1 MTKMMLAR
9 MTMIETRMTSSR
21 MVSAR
26 LKVIRVGRRRRQQV
40 WPPTPLITLFHSN
53 EGEEFSRRGA
63 RFQNPLE
70 ESLFDGRIESFLVVW
85 LGMSIALV
93 W

>member
-1 MTKMMLAR
+1 MRERNL
-9 MTMIETRMTSSR
+9 
-21 MVSAR
+21 
-26 LKVIRVGRRRRQQV
+26 VGR
-40 WPPTPLITLFHSN
+40 
-53 EGEEFSRRGA
+53 GRGA